1 MFTKI
6 LVAIDGSP
14 ASEKALAAA
23 VDLAANYRAELTAL
37 GVVEVP
43 EVVGMIDEVDEIR
56 QGTEAY
62 LRQIN
67 EAAANYA
74 RSRGV
79 VLRSVLVRGH
89 AAEAIVKYA
98 ESEGV
103 NLIVVGEHGH
113 SRIAR
118 FLLGSTSDRVSEH
131 SPCTVMIVK

>member
-62 LRQIN
+62 LR
-67 EAAANYA
+67 
-74 RSRGV
+74 RSTNR
-79 VLRSVLVRGH
+79 
-89 AAEAIVKYA
+89 
-98 ESEGV
+98 
-103 NLIVVGEHGH
+103 
-113 SRIAR
+113 
-118 FLLGSTSDRVSEH
+118 
-131 SPCTVMIVK
+131 P